1 MASSQIFSPYPYIYI
16 PIIHQLYMADNTTI
30 NIKKVIRKE
39 LQSCR
44 KYKRETYDEV
54 LERLIK
60 NDKKRLKQ

>member
-1 MASSQIFSPYPYIYI
+1 
-16 PIIHQLYMADNTTI
+16 MADNTTI

-39 LQSCR
+39 LQGCR

-60 NDKKRLKQ
+60 NDKKRLKE